1 MDLLKDYG
9 PDGVIGLLGG
19 ILFASWVQPAT
30 QPGYLV
36 LVVLATAV
44 IALVVRLVRRLTGW

>member
-30 QPGYLV
+30 QSGYLV